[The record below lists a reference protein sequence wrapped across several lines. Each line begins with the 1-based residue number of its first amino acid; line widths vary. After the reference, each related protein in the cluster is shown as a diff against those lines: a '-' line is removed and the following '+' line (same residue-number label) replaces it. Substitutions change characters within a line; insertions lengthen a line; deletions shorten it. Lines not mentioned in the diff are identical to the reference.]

1 MNAQNRNAYKKIR
14 KMTKM
19 LRWWVSYDHYSFF
32 FFLLT
37 KFTSINSVHTSK
49 YFFLQNLLV
58 CALFTLVNFW
68 FFFFFVFY
76 KSYHASKFLNKKNL
90 NKSNNDYI
98 RPVIQAFLSFLSLFS
113 IHRVCVHCLCIRCR
127 FSTLIHKGH
136 TLPGCVLF
144 AHVSL
149 YGLRLIL
156 PFT

>member
-1 MNAQNRNAYKKIR
+1 
-14 KMTKM
+14 M
-19 LRWWVSYDHYSFF
+19 LIIYFF
-32 FFLLT
+32 LT

-49 YFFLQNLLV
+49 FFFFTKLISMCIVHADKFLV
-58 CALFTLVNFW
+58 
-68 FFFFFVFY
+68 FFFFVFY

-98 RPVIQAFLSFLSLFS
+98 RPIIQVFLSFLSLFS